1 MATPLLVAFEILLCV
16 HLEDKYVVDLKIVFL
31 PLLAFEVAILIDNVR
46 MCRTLMP
53 GDEETMSDEAIW
65 ETLPV
70 IKARQV

>member
-46 MCRTLMP
+46 YSIQSFFDFVHP
-53 GDEETMSDEAIW
+53 SYYS
-65 ETLPV
+65 
-70 IKARQV
+70 